1 MLHDEKCALWRKR
14 LAAQQASGLT
24 VVAWCFQ
31 QGIGVK
37 AYYYWRK
44 RLLTLGKPPVST
56 TPQWLALAPEAAST
70 SSLTLQVGP
79 VTITITAD
87 FDPQLLSAAIR
98 AITGEGGKS
107 PC

>member
-1 MLHDEKCALWRKR
+1 MKHDENCILWQQR
-14 LAAQQASGLT
+14 LADQKASGLT
-24 VVAWCFQ
+24 VVAWCLQ
-31 QGIGVK
+31 QGLGVK
-37 AYYYWRK
+37 AFYYWRK
-44 RLLTLGKPPVST
+44 CLVTPSKPPVSAS
-56 TPQWLALAPEAAST
+56 PQWLALKTDAIPA

-87 FDPQLLSAAIR
+87 FDPQLLSAVIR

>member
-1 MLHDEKCALWRKR
+1 MTHDENCVLWQHR
-14 LAAQQASGLT
+14 LAEQKASGLT
-24 VVAWCFQ
+24 VVAWCLQ
-31 QGIGVK
+31 QGFGIK
-37 AYYYWRK
+37 AFYYWRK
-44 RLLTLGKPPVST
+44 RLATPSKAPASAS
-56 TPQWLALAPEAAST
+56 PQWLALKTDTIPA

-98 AITGEGGKS
+98 AIAGEGGKS